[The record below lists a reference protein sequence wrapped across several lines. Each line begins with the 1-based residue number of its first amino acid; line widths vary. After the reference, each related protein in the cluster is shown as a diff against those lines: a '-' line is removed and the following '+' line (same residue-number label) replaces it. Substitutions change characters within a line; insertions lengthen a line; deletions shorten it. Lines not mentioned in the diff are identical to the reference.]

1 MREYQENICN
11 AVVKKQDWI
20 GNNTSVTTINGVT
33 KVIYYRT
40 EIARVN
46 HAAKSA
52 TFDNGGYTNASTT
65 ARINAVKDACKEL
78 GYNY

>member
-1 MREYQENICN
+1 MNVCQGNICN

-33 KVIYYRT
+33 KVVYYRT
-40 EIARVN
+40 EIAKVN
-46 HAAKSA
+46 HETKSA

-65 ARINAVKDACKEL
+65 ARINAVKNACKKL